1 MWRRVLALCG
11 LIAIIGGFVIGT
23 AHADELAA
31 PGTSLW
37 PTAPDPANSVATRG
51 SSIQM
56 TPTLPAPT
64 TTAPPTT
71 VNPGAST
78 DVPANSGS
86 GRRVIY
92 AKRAQRV
99 WQVNDDGSVAT
110 TYRVSGRMDQPNP
123 GSYRVWSRS
132 AYTCSINNSS
142 TCMRWMVR
150 FARGPE
156 GDNIGFH
163 EIPRNNGRPLQSDS
177 QLGTPLSH
185 GCVRQSTA
193 DAQAMWNF
201 AYIGTV
207 VVVVA

>member
-1 MWRRVLALCG
+1 MALCALLAVALG
-11 LIAIIGGFVIGT
+11 LAVAAGT
-23 AHADELAA
+23 ASAA
-31 PGTSLW
+31 PEDPTASTVW
-37 PTAPDPANSVATRG
+37 PGAPDPNHLEATRG
-51 SSIQM
+51 TSIQM
-56 TPTLPAPT
+56 TPTLPPPAT
-64 TTAPPTT
+64 TIPLGDRTEPP
-71 VNPGAST
+71 A
-78 DVPANSGS
+78 DSGS

-99 WQVNDDGSVAT
+99 WQINDDGSVAR

-123 GSYRVWSRS
+123 GSYKVWSRS
-132 AYTCSINNSS
+132 AYTCSIGNSN

-150 FARGPE
+150 FAHGPE

-163 EIPRNNGRPLQSDS
+163 EIPRNNGRPLQSDA

-193 DAQAMWNF
+193 DAQAMWAF
-201 AYIGTV
+201 AGVGTV

>member
-1 MWRRVLALCG
+1 MWRRILALCVLMG
-11 LIAIIGGFVIGT
+11 LCLGFAVGA
-23 AHADELAA
+23 AHADPPSTINEAAVVDNPAAALAE
-31 PGTSLW
+31 PGTSVQLE
-37 PTAPDPANSVATRG
+37 T
-51 SSIQM
+51 
-56 TPTLPAPT
+56 TLPAPT
-64 TTAPPTT
+64 TTTPPTT
-71 VNPGAST
+71 VSPGAST
-78 DVPANSGS
+78 AIPANSGS

-99 WQVNDDGSVAT
+99 WQVNADESVAT

-123 GSYRVWSRS
+123 GTYRVWSRS
-132 AYTCSINNSS
+132 SYTCAIGNSA

-150 FARGPE
+150 FAHGPE

-163 EIPRNNGRPLQSDS
+163 EIPRNNGRPLQSDA

-193 DAQAMWNF
+193 DAQAMWAF
-201 AYIGTV
+201 AQIGTV

>member
-1 MWRRVLALCG
+1 MWRRVTVLSA
-11 LIAIIGGFVIGT
+11 LIAVIAAFVTGAMAFGIAGADPLDNGLMSGG
-23 AHADELAA
+23 DAA
-31 PGTSLW
+31 VVASRGTS
-37 PTAPDPANSVATRG
+37 S
-51 SSIQM
+51 QM
-56 TPTLPAPT
+56 ETTLP
-64 TTAPPTT
+64 PPTT
-71 VNPGAST
+71 AATTTTVSPGAST

-99 WQVNDDGSVAT
+99 WQVNADGSVAT

-123 GSYRVWSRS
+123 GTYRVWSRS
-132 AYTCSINNSS
+132 AYTCSINNSA

-150 FARGPE
+150 FAHGPE

-163 EIPRNNGRPLQSDS
+163 EIPRNNGRPLQSDA

-193 DAQAMWNF
+193 DAQAMWAF
-201 AYIGTV
+201 AQVGTTV
-207 VVVVA
+207 VVVA

>member
-1 MWRRVLALCG
+1 MAT
-11 LIAIIGGFVIGT
+11 GFIVAT
-23 AHADELAA
+23 AHAD
-31 PGTSLW
+31 SLDDISQS
-37 PTAPDPANSVATRG
+37 AVMSDDGGDATRG
-51 SSIQM
+51 GSWQE

-64 TTAPPTT
+64 TTAPLGDRTEI
-71 VNPGAST
+71 
-78 DVPANSGS
+78 PANSGS

-99 WQVNDDGSVAT
+99 WQVNADGSVAR
-110 TYRVSGRMDQPNP
+110 TYRVSGRLDQPNP
-123 GSYRVWSRS
+123 GTYAVWSRS
-132 AYTCSINNSS
+132 SYTCSIGNSA

-150 FARGPE
+150 FAHGPE

-163 EIPRNNGRPLQSDS
+163 EIPRNNGRPLQSDA

-193 DAQAMWNF
+193 DAQAMWAF
-201 AYIGTV
+201 AGIGTV

>member
-1 MWRRVLALCG
+1 MALCALLAVALG
-11 LIAIIGGFVIGT
+11 LAVAVDT
-23 AHADELAA
+23 ASAA
-31 PGTSLW
+31 PGD
-37 PTAPDPANSVATRG
+37 PTASTVWPGVPDNSYVEATRG
-51 SSIQM
+51 TSIQM
-56 TPTLPAPT
+56 TPTLPPPAT
-64 TTAPPTT
+64 TIPLGDRTEPP
-71 VNPGAST
+71 A
-78 DVPANSGS
+78 DSGS

-99 WQVNDDGSVAT
+99 WQINDDGSVAR

-123 GSYRVWSRS
+123 GSYKVWSRS
-132 AYTCSINNSS
+132 AYTCSIGNSN

-150 FARGPE
+150 FAHGPE

-163 EIPRNNGRPLQSDS
+163 EIQRNNGRPLQSDA

-193 DAQAMWNF
+193 DAQAMWAF
-201 AYIGTV
+201 AGVGTV